1 MSSLHKLVPLL
12 LEQSL
17 YMLSSPCPLSS
28 RKIIICVA
36 LYCEILAFHVE
47 RYTFRSFPYAWLITC
62 FVTRLT
68 LVDNEL
74 VTLPEHM
81 SSPRGLCYSI
91 FTFMCNVLVIVVCSF
106 YFDHCIVCPSLING
120 FWLPFSIFKLFL
132 SESKIQTWQ
141 LYSIVFKIWNRNP
154 LRLSLTVHTT

>member
-81 SSPRGLCYSI
+81 SSPRSLCYSI
-91 FTFMCNVLVIVVCSF
+91 LLLCVMFWWSLFVLFILTIVLSV
-106 YFDHCIVCPSLING
+106 LL
-120 FWLPFSIFKLFL
+120 WLTDSDYPFSIFKLFL